1 MDKHLMV
8 SSNVSKSVSLLISIL
23 VRYPELGT
31 INYDPKNH
39 ILKFTFLIAK
49 LISDSEYRLLEE
61 KLSAGIEVYHQLRGS
76 SDYVFKVKTTR
87 FGRVTVVDI
96 KRDVTTLSQEELS
109 LMIEVLREQWGDV
122 LVVDENDAVLE
133 EELLIQEELIEEMLE
148 DLKDGA
154 QGKNLIAFR
163 EEGRVLVFNK

>member
-1 MDKHLMV
+1 LDKHLMV